1 MQFAR
6 RSERRGFPIKG
17 KVIGLGLGLGLIV
30 AGAVTYYSGALD
42 TILFSDEGP
51 PIAQAVVREPVTAP
65 EVAPISMPID
75 APRQDTPA
83 PFPTI
88 LPVANFG
95 EVLSEGLVQLLLP
108 TGVVADTW
116 YTFQV
121 DTKSHEMTLL
131 FALYNEPLD
140 TIISTATVRNYTEGA
155 RLDKAEITLRY
166 PNGPARHIWLDRVD
180 GTIIVNQQYTLPY
193 GPSMFSPELRLA
205 LVYSGINLY
214 DESRNKRAT
223 LHLDLSGLSD
233 GEALT
238 FQDSAPTAVEDA
250 LNEIQELVSQIEDRR
265 PHK

>member
-1 MQFAR
+1 M
-6 RSERRGFPIKG
+6 
-17 KVIGLGLGLGLIV
+17 
-30 AGAVTYYSGALD
+30 TYYSGALD

-214 DESRNKRAT
+214 DESRNKRAE